1 MFKKTEIQ
9 KQWWFIRDKNKIFYI
24 DTQKNIQVVELHD
37 ELIEAIDIK
46 KYKILNEEW
55 NIKVIETDESKAI
68 EKEEQINQINQETK
82 KKILEKYSQT
92 DQTNLTREATRVI
105 WEIALSKQ
113 EPTEEQ
119 LLILQKAKEA
129 DEEIKEI
136 LEEWRK
142 QKQSLE
148 INY

>member
-68 EKEEQINQINQETK
+68 EKEEQINKINQETK

-129 DEEIKEI
+129 DEEIKAI

>member
-129 DEEIKEI
+129 DEEIKAI

>member
-119 LLILQKAKEA
+119 LLIQKAKEA
-129 DEEIKEI
+129 DEEIKAI

>member
-24 DTQKNIQVVELHD
+24 DTKKNIQVVELHD

-129 DEEIKEI
+129 DEEIKAI

>member
-24 DTQKNIQVVELHD
+24 DTKKNIQVVELHD

-68 EKEEQINQINQETK
+68 EREEQIQKINQETK
-82 KKILEKYSQT
+82 QKILEKYSET

-113 EPTEEQ
+113 EPTEEE
-119 LLILQKAKEA
+119 LLILQQAKEA
-129 DEEIKEI
+129 DEYIKMI

-142 QKQSLE
+142 KKLSLNE
-148 INY
+148 

>member
-119 LLILQKAKEA
+119 LLILQKVKEA
-129 DEEIKEI
+129 DEEIKAI

>member
-68 EKEEQINQINQETK
+68 EREEQINQIDKETK
-82 KKILEKYSQT
+82 QKILEKYSQT

-119 LLILQKAKEA
+119 LLILQRAKEA
-129 DEEIKEI
+129 DVYIKTT

-142 QKQSLE
+142 QRLSLNE
-148 INY
+148 

>member
-55 NIKVIETDESKAI
+55 NIQVIETDESKEI
-68 EKEEQINQINQETK
+68 EKEEQIQKINQETK

-129 DEEIKEI
+129 DEEIKAI